1 MTGSDDRTAP
11 ASADVTSDDVPPGHR
26 LNLVIPLTPQRAA
39 WHRGADATRRLI
51 DRFVD
56 LDASP
61 EQLEELAA
69 RLESLADHV
78 DTLPRGTR
86 WSIAEAG
93 PMGGERRDEHIIGFM
108 DHSPVIGLANPIAPP
123 LSLRLEGRQVI
134 GKAVFGMAYEG
145 PPGHVHGGWIAS
157 TFDEVL
163 GMTQSISGKA
173 GMTANLSIDYKR
185 PTPLET
191 EITYVGELD
200 RVEGRKIHTIGRA
213 YDPAGNL
220 LDEARGLFISIDF
233 EKMREAMEHGRGA

>member
-1 MTGSDDRTAP
+1 MTGSDESTAP
-11 ASADVTSDDVPPGHR
+11 TPPAALSDEELIEHR
-26 LNLVIPLTPQRAA
+26 LNRTIPVTPERAA
-39 WHRGADATRRLI
+39 RHRGATAARRFI

-56 LDASP
+56 LDAGLGDL
-61 EQLEELAA
+61 ERLADRLEELAA
-69 RLESLADHV
+69 LV

-93 PMGGERRDEHIIGFM
+93 PMGGERRDEHLVGFV
-108 DHSPVIGLANPIAPP
+108 DHSPVIGLANPTAPP

-163 GMTQSISGKA
+163 GMTQSISGKS

-185 PTPLET
+185 PTPLHT

-200 RVEGRKIHTIGRA
+200 RVDGRKIHTIGRA